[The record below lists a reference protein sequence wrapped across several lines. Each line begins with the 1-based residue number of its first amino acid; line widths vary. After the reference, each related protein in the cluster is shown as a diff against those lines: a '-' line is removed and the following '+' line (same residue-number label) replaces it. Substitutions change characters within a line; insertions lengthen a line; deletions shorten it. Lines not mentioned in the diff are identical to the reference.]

1 MMRLKTMMKFKI
13 ITMMRCKMMTKF
25 KMTVLMSAA
34 MMTMKCTMDCDVD
47 TVVLPDCPSLECR
60 A

>member
-1 MMRLKTMMKFKI
+1 MMKFKI